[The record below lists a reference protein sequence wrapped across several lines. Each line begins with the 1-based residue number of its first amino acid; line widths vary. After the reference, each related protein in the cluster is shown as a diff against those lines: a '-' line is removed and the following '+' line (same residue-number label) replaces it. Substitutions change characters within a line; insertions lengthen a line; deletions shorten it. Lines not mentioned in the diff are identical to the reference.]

1 MISSE
6 VDKKKVKADSR
17 GRYVLIVLSVFEKDL
32 GIYRYDAGS
41 PTRWLCVVV
50 LCGWYFGDSV
60 AIDLSK
66 ILALVTV
73 KNCCNRDAKA
83 HDLLHNAKACYKK
96 INKGKIRKGER
107 KEVAHPE
114 RFELPT
120 DRFVAD
126 YSIQLSYGCAGC

>member
-41 PTRWLCVVV
+41 PTRWLRVVV

-60 AIDLSK
+60 VIDLSK

-83 HDLLHNAKACYKK
+83 HDLL
-96 INKGKIRKGER
+96 
-107 KEVAHPE
+107 P
-114 RFELPT
+114 
-120 DRFVAD
+120 
-126 YSIQLSYGCAGC
+126 

>member
-41 PTRWLCVVV
+41 PTRWLRVVVV

-60 AIDLSK
+60 VIDLSK

-73 KNCCNRDAKA
+73 KNCAIETPKLTISCLKQKRA
-83 HDLLHNAKACYKK
+83 
-96 INKGKIRKGER
+96 IRKSTRE
-107 KEVAHPE
+107 K
-114 RFELPT
+114 
-120 DRFVAD
+120 
-126 YSIQLSYGCAGC
+126 

>member
-41 PTRWLCVVV
+41 PTRWLRVVV

-60 AIDLSK
+60 VIDLSK

-73 KNCCNRDAKA
+73 KNCAIETPKLTISCLKQKRA
-83 HDLLHNAKACYKK
+83 
-96 INKGKIRKGER
+96 IRKSTRE
-107 KEVAHPE
+107 K
-114 RFELPT
+114 
-120 DRFVAD
+120 
-126 YSIQLSYGCAGC
+126 